1 MPISRLTRFLTLLL
15 AAIQFA
21 APALASVAEGWFSRR
36 VADPQSH
43 VEQYGQNDCTPPHP
57 ADCAICRFLGD
68 NAADQ
73 PAQPTLFVSVVPQV
87 APIVRITEGSG
98 PERQGFDA
106 RGPPAIAG

>member
-1 MPISRLTRFLTLLL
+1 MPLSRLTRFVTLLL

-21 APALASVAEGWFSRR
+21 APALASVAEGSFSSRIGEQR
-36 VADPQSH
+36 MH
-43 VEQYGQNDCTPPHP
+43 VEEYGQNACTPPHA

-73 PAQPTLFVSVVPQV
+73 PTAATLAVASVPQV
-87 APIVRITEGSG
+87 TPIVRIAEGTG
-98 PERQGFDA
+98 TDRQGFDA